1 MEEERKLILTMVA
14 EGKITPQEADA
25 LLAALEEQE
34 EENQNQAGESPT
46 NAAEAADKGG
56 AGPDAPGRRAGTDPG
71 RREVIRCHRR
81 QAWSDASGPVKIVNA
96 KGDIAIDTWDEDAV
110 EVDAELVIGGDLS
123 DKARQA
129 LQETGVTLE
138 ERGGALYVRAFDAT
152 PYRAWGV
159 RLAGADLRVRVPRLV
174 GVDVSSVHGDVEAH
188 GDFQEVRAEAVHG
201 DLELSGARGRLK
213 ASSRNGDIAV
223 HRFEGSNVEVDS
235 THGDVSLSASAAIV
249 RINTVRGDVD
259 LDLRSCRE
267 VRLETVSGDVE
278 MKVQLEPGATCE
290 VHTVRGD
297 ADVSLDVSGGLE
309 VALDATSG
317 DLECRL
323 PLDQVQRSRRSLNGS
338 RGDGATKVRLTSMHG
353 DLTVR

>member
-1 MEEERKLILTMVA
+1 MWGL
-14 EGKITPQEADA
+14 
-25 LLAALEEQE
+25 
-34 EENQNQAGESPT
+34 
-46 NAAEAADKGG
+46 
-56 AGPDAPGRRAGTDPG
+56 PG

-81 QAWSDASGPVKIVNA
+81 QAWSEASGPVKIVNA

-138 ERGGALYVRAFDAT
+138 ERDGALHVRAFDAT

-159 RLAGADLRVRVPRLV
+159 RLAGADLRVRVPRLAS
-174 GVDVSSVHGDVEAH
+174 VDVSSVHGDVDAH

-213 ASSRNGDIAV
+213 ASTRNGDIAV
-223 HRFEGSNVEVDS
+223 HRFEGSSLEVDS
-235 THGDVSLSASAAIV
+235 THGDVSLSAAAATV

-267 VRLETVSGDVE
+267 IRLDTVSGDVE

-323 PLDQVQRSRRSLNGS
+323 PLDQVQKSRRSLNGS
-338 RGDGATKVRLTSMHG
+338 RGDGATKVRMTSMHG